1 MSKKTINVNPELL
14 TMSKRGRSGSN
25 KTKKSRPTPL
35 ISPNVMKRN
44 LLQKIKEHKER
55 NINSN
60 ESFENED
67 IGKFSSEFQDSM
79 NYLKD
84 LTNNPGKY
92 RNQRNQLANQF
103 KPSQNIL
110 QNTHNKSLKN
120 PYNNSNNY
128 TNNYIPP
135 PNYNIAPVD
144 IDYPEDIPTQ
154 YNETKHYIQ
163 PPVIQ
168 TQQEPTSQPIISNKM
183 TIPDIPYGCLKNGL
197 KPTYRNWLKK
207 TQKLSSISNKNILPP
222 NEEQLDKIKSQ
233 INTNKINTD
242 YNRGLIKKPKNKY
255 LIKRTKRKKYK
266 LGRSKHN
273 RTISVLVKGSTLR
286 KKVIQEK
293 IGLHNTNIQDVKNY
307 LKKHGLLKAG
317 SSCPEDVLR
326 KMYESAILSG
336 YVKNKNKDV
345 LIHNFLND

>member
-1 MSKKTINVNPELL
+1 MSSKTINVNPELL
-14 TMSKRGRSGSN
+14 SMSKTRRSGSN

-35 ISPNVMKRN
+35 ISPNIMKRN
-44 LLQKIKEHKER
+44 LLQKIKQHKER

-60 ESFENED
+60 NNFENED
-67 IGKFSSEFQDSM
+67 IGKFSSDFQDSM
-79 NYLKD
+79 KYLKD
-84 LTNNPGKY
+84 LTNNPGNY

-128 TNNYIPP
+128 TNNIPT

-144 IDYPEDIPTQ
+144 IDYPEDNPNQ
-154 YNETKHYIQ
+154 YNQNNHYIQ
-163 PPVIQ
+163 PPIQ
-168 TQQEPTSQPIISNKM
+168 ETQYGQLPEPRTSNKM
-183 TIPDIPYGCLKNGL
+183 NIPDIPYGCLKNGL

-222 NEEQLDKIKSQ
+222 NEEQLDKIKTQ
-233 INTNKINTD
+233 ISNNKINTD
-242 YNRGLIKKPKNKY
+242 YNRGIIKKPKNKY

-266 LGRSKHN
+266 LGKSKHN
-273 RTISVLVKGSTLR
+273 RTISVLVKGNTLR

-293 IGLHNTNIQDVKNY
+293 IGLHNKDIQDVKNY

-345 LIHNFLND
+345 LLHNFLND